1 MLVPLLL
8 LAGVAAAEPMSPPP
22 DDPGRRLR
30 EVEGELDR
38 SRALHD
44 EIRTKAASLAAE
56 TQKLRAEMVKAA
68 RVAQESEDRLSDL
81 EFQLDDLHRREERDG
96 EALQRRSQQQ
106 VGVLTALL
114 RLAWRPTEALI
125 AQPQSPAD
133 TVRSAILLRA
143 AVPQIEQSAQG
154 LREEIAAVSRLRTEI
169 SEKKQRI
176 ATTTSELEG
185 ERRRLE
191 DLVER
196 KSQLQRDTEAERG
209 AAETRMRD
217 LAAQAD
223 DLRDLM
229 ARLEQERQRRV
240 AEAVAKAEA
249 EKAAQAAEKAAR
261 EAAEKARLAAEKAA
275 REAQLA
281 ERQAAERQAAE
292 RQAAERQAAE
302 REAAE
307 RQAAEKAARAAQV
320 AQQRRPAPATPPN
333 GGAGPATPD
342 SPPQSAP
349 TGAAAQAARDA
360 EQAAQVARD
369 AEQAAQA
376 EAERTQAEADKAA
389 GEAEQASRE
398 AAATRLTRTGKPFSQ
413 MQGLLPFPARGRVV
427 ETFGQTNAVG
437 HAVKG
442 IVIQTR
448 KAAQVIAPH
457 DGQVVFAGP
466 FRGYGL
472 LLILEHSEGYHTLL
486 AGLDRV
492 DASVGQKLLA
502 GEPVGVMGQDDAKPT
517 LYVELRHHGQPINP
531 LPWLMARKNKA
542 SG

>member
-1 MLVPLLL
+1 LWRPEPLWTLTALLL
-8 LAGVAAAEPMSPPP
+8 LSGAAAAEPAPP

-30 EVEGELDR
+30 EVEGELVR

-44 EIRTKAASLAAE
+44 EIRSRAADLAAE
-56 TQKLRAEMVKAA
+56 TARVRGEMVKAA
-68 RVAQESEDRLSDL
+68 RAAQESEDRLSEL
-81 EFQLDDLHRREERDG
+81 EAQLDELGRREAADA
-96 EALQRRSQQQ
+96 EALQRRARQQ
-106 VGVLTALL
+106 VGVLTALM

-125 AQPQSPAD
+125 AQPQSPAE

-143 AVPQIEQSAQG
+143 AVPQIEHSAAD
-154 LREEIAAVSRLRTEI
+154 LRGEIAAVTKLREAI
-169 SEKKQRI
+169 GEKKARI
-176 ATTTSELEG
+176 AATTGQLEQ
-185 ERRRLE
+185 ERHRLE

-196 KSQLQRDTEAERG
+196 KSQIQRDTEAQRSV
-209 AAETRMRD
+209 AEARMRD

-240 AEAVAKAEA
+240 AEAA
-249 EKAAQAAEKAAR
+249 EKAAAEKAAR
-261 EAAEKARLAAEKAA
+261 EAEKAAREAAAAARLAAEKAA
-275 REAQLA
+275 RDAQI
-281 ERQAAERQAAE
+281 AAAK
-292 RQAAERQAAE
+292 AE
-302 REAAE
+302 REAEA
-307 RQAAEKAARAAQV
+307 AARAQ
-320 AQQRRPAPATPPN
+320 
-333 GGAGPATPD
+333 
-342 SPPQSAP
+342 
-349 TGAAAQAARDA
+349 A
-360 EQAAQVARD
+360 EQAAREARAAARRAPEPAAPPPPAPQPSAPPPAGEAAVAARD

-376 EAERTQAEADKAA
+376 EAARTQAEAARTQAEADKA
-389 GEAEQASRE
+389 GEEAEQASRE

-427 ETFGQTNAVG
+427 ETFGQVNAVG
-437 HAVKG
+437 HTVKG

-448 KAAQVIAPH
+448 KGAQVIAPY

-492 DASVGQKLLA
+492 DASVGQRLLA

-517 LYVELRHHGQPINP
+517 LYVELRHHGQPVNP